1 MPNYHRNLV
10 EGGTYFFTVVTYQRR
25 HILTH
30 PIARTIL
37 HHAWELTNERHPF
50 ETLAICMLP
59 DHIHCIWKL
68 PDGDS
73 DYSTRWKEIKRHFSL
88 DYQRQIIGYGDDRNA
103 SHQKQKETS
112 IWQRRFWEHTIEDED
127 DFDAHF
133 DYIHYNPVKHGY
145 VENTADWQ
153 WSTFQRYVKEGI
165 YDNEWCGGDNGK
177 LDRLEFE

>member
-10 EGGTYFFTVVTYQRR
+10 EGGTYFFTVVTYQRH

-30 PIARTIL
+30 PTARKIL
-37 HHAWELTNERHPF
+37 HHAWETTNERHPF
-50 ETLAICMLP
+50 QTLAICLLP

-88 DYQRQIIGYGDDRNA
+88 DYQRQIGSGEDRNP
-103 SHQKQKETS
+103 SHQKQKEAA
-112 IWQRRFWEHTIEDED
+112 IWQRRFWEHTLEDED

-133 DYIHYNPVKHGY
+133 DYIHFNPVKHGY
-145 VENTADWQ
+145 VEKPSDWQ
-153 WSTFQRYVKEGI
+153 WSTFHRYVKDGI
-165 YDNEWCGGDNGK
+165 YVNQWCGGDIGK
-177 LDRLEFE
+177 LGMLDFE